1 MRDYTLGSQITN
13 PFDFTTTV
21 RVALREFAPDLL
33 CLPGPG
39 NSLGSVAAHVS
50 IMEGWRGIRSRDD
63 FDRIQTGN
71 RPIVWSMR
79 R

>member
-1 MRDYTLGSQITN
+1 M
-13 PFDFTTTV
+13 FDFTASV

-39 NSLGSVAAHVS
+39 NTLGSICAQIA
-50 IMEGWRGIRSRDD
+50 IAERWRGLDSRAAFETVQESDA
-63 FDRIQTGN
+63 
-71 RPIVWSMR
+71 PIIWSMR